1 MREKVAGNEEY
12 EVNGETY
19 QYGAAAYRLEDSITL
34 SQTSWSSITG
44 IQSGFILDGQGYTIS
59 GLEGDSF
66 INLVAEGAVI
76 RNLTVDGEIRNGS
89 GYAILTIQNSGTIE
103 NCQVT
108 GSIAGSGAAGLVS
121 DNYGT
126 IKGCTSDV
134 NIEAS
139 NGAGGIALYHN
150 EGIIENCV
158 NTGDIHGL
166 FDESDN
172 YATPVGG
179 IAAFAYGEISGC
191 SNTGRITGLSNTGG
205 IAGYAEYC
213 VVTASSNTG
222 EIIGS
227 GGNIKY
233 AGGIAGQLGY
243 FYDVCQLEDCYNRGE
258 ISGGANAG
266 GICGFI
272 SAGHGNIQNCYST
285 GRVQASSA
293 PG

>member
-166 FDESDN
+166 FDMNHIKIDINTKHPAYSMIHPKSPTYSQAYVNEILSNAITMIIVDLKSKQNNNTIDLDEECDQGTILAVLKYFSDKLGFKINDN
-172 YATPVGG
+172 YNSLL
-179 IAAFAYGEISGC
+179 ES
-191 SNTGRITGLSNTGG
+191 
-205 IAGYAEYC
+205 
-213 VVTASSNTG
+213 
-222 EIIGS
+222 
-227 GGNIKY
+227 IKT
-233 AGGIAGQLGY
+233 
-243 FYDVCQLEDCYNRGE
+243 FFDKE
-258 ISGGANAG
+258 
-266 GICGFI
+266 F
-272 SAGHGNIQNCYST
+272 
-285 GRVQASSA
+285 
-293 PG
+293 

>member
-139 NGAGGIALYHN
+139 NGAGGIAA
-150 EGIIENCV
+150 C
-158 NTGDIHGL
+158 
-166 FDESDN
+166 
-172 YATPVGG
+172 
-179 IAAFAYGEISGC
+179 AYGEISGC
-191 SNTGRITGLSNTGG
+191 SNTGTIINDDINSLIIRWINAIMGKKSRG
-205 IAGYAEYC
+205 I
-213 VVTASSNTG
+213 
-222 EIIGS
+222 
-227 GGNIKY
+227 K
-233 AGGIAGQLGY
+233 
-243 FYDVCQLEDCYNRGE
+243 
-258 ISGGANAG
+258 
-266 GICGFI
+266 
-272 SAGHGNIQNCYST
+272 
-285 GRVQASSA
+285 
-293 PG
+293 